1 MAVQF
6 TTHVA
11 QPSSAR
17 RQRAGGRMGEAEEE
31 GEVEGPRGST
41 LCTLPE
47 PHDHIFYVPNELV
60 RVRVRFGFGLGLGS
74 GLGLVR

>member
-41 LCTLPE
+41 LCTLP
-47 PHDHIFYVPNELV
+47 
-60 RVRVRFGFGLGLGS
+60 G
-74 GLGLVR
+74 